1 MRRIVLVILAFFLP
15 AFPVSARSG
24 PAAYIPVDQLRDEF
38 AGFTLNPWMFRQ
50 KGDVKPPVPPPNSPL
65 PPQPW
70 LSLALPYSIDTSP
83 VAFPTVET
91 TPAQA
96 ADWRHIS
103 FITTPAQVWESMAEE
118 DPVALR
124 KRYRTDTGRDWPT
137 TAETGPRGDA
147 SRLSVARWA
156 RQQTATRILDAA
168 VAFRKSSGAKGPL
181 AVAGPQNAW
190 TTTIPAN
197 APVNHP
203 GIILNP
209 RVTTD
214 TRVTALSAEFLVRLT
229 SDLTQRI
236 PFVSLDLS
244 NLTKAQSGWA
254 AEWINGIARQGVI
267 GLHVIPAEEAA
278 VRAETETALKPL
290 RTAGVYLPPVSQVGI
305 LVSLDTCDMEPG
317 AWLALFDAFSALRE
331 NGCLPG
337 FVSDAQILNRS
348 TQLARYRVLVVPAAR
363 WIDRGVV
370 DAVEDWVRRGGTL
383 IVCDDHAFSRDRDG
397 TDTTRRSRSLFG
409 WASVSLPPEDA
420 LNEAGRLRIVPVA
433 TTKVMQRWTDGRPAV
448 WALSLGAGT
457 IFTAPVNITS
467 RGCPWPE
474 FWKTTLKTAGTAD
487 HSGYSRLSTKDIA
500 RITGAAPPRK

>member
-1 MRRIVLVILAFFLP
+1 MQRIVLVILAFFLP
-15 AFPVSARSG
+15 VLPVSARSG
-24 PAAYIPVDQLRDEF
+24 PAAYIPVEQLRDEF
-38 AGFTLNPWMFRQ
+38 AGFSLNPFMFRQ
-50 KGDVKPPVPPPNSPL
+50 KGDSKPPISPPHSQL
-65 PPQPW
+65 PQQPW
-70 LSLALPYSIDTSP
+70 LSLDLPYSIDTSA
-83 VAFPTVET
+83 VTFPTAGI

-96 ADWRHIS
+96 ADWRHVS
-103 FITTPAQVWESMAEE
+103 FITTPTEIWESMANE
-118 DPVALR
+118 DPVSLR
-124 KRYRTDTGRDWPT
+124 QRYRTDTGRDWPT

-156 RQQTATRILDAA
+156 RQQTATHVLDAA
-168 VAFRKSSGAKGPL
+168 VAFRKSSGARGPL
-181 AVAGPQNAW
+181 AVAGSQNAW

-203 GIILNP
+203 GITLNP

-254 AEWINGIARQGVI
+254 SEWLNGIARQGVI

-290 RTAGVYLPPVSQVGI
+290 RTASVYLPPVSQVGI
-305 LVSLDTCDMEPG
+305 LVSLDSCDLEPG
-317 AWLALFDAFSALRE
+317 AWMALFDAFSALRE
-331 NGCLPG
+331 NGYLPG
-337 FVSDAQILNRS
+337 FVSDAQILDRS

-370 DAVEDWVRRGGTL
+370 NAVEAWVRRGGTL
-383 IVCDDHAFSRDRDG
+383 IVCDQHAFSRDRNG

-433 TTKVMQRWTDGRPAV
+433 TTKVMQRWADGRPAV

-457 IFTAPVNITS
+457 IITAPVNIMS
-467 RGCPWPE
+467 RGCPWPK
-474 FWKTTLKTAGTAD
+474 FWKTTLKTAGTTN
-487 HSGYSRLSTKDIA
+487 HSDYSRLSTKDIG